1 MTQVPNVF
9 IALQRNEETRP
20 IVDAILADN
29 PGALLDEQPAMVKI
43 NVPGRLV
50 VRRSTIEQEIGREF
64 DLQEL
69 HVNLITLTGH
79 IDVSDD
85 EFVLSWG
92 H

>member
-50 VRRSTIEQEIGREF
+50 VRRSPIEQEIGREF

-79 IDVSDD
+79 IDESDD
-85 EFVLSWG
+85 EFVLSWV